1 MNRFQTVAVTLAAAA
16 LGWWAHSTQTVH
28 ADSPDLRFE
37 FHGLS
42 RETALSIYSP
52 NDQTIYVYQGATT
65 GFSTLQCSYKF
76 HVPKPG
82 APIERTNCPI
92 GTIR

>member
-1 MNRFQTVAVTLAAAA
+1 MTKFQTALLTLIAAA
-16 LGWWAHSTQTVH
+16 LGWWAHSAQTVH
-28 ADSPDLRFE
+28 ADSSDLRFE

-42 RETALSIYSP
+42 PETSLSVYNPS
-52 NDQTIYVYQGATT
+52 DQTIYVYQGATT

-76 HVPKPG
+76 HIPKPG

-92 GTIR
+92 GTFR